1 MYSAKTDTE
10 PNSLHG
16 RPAGRQL
23 RLRRP
28 DLIAK
33 AVPSRCT
40 PSTSCRRS
48 GSILFDQ
55 PATAA
60 GYWGLRLPS
69 AAEGRPGSTCWLREA
84 WESTPEPIH
93 HRRPLCLVGA
103 GHPRCSRPA
112 RSRRVQL
119 VPSLAAEG
127 AARPRVTGLGRSL
140 DHSFA
145 SASAALRAFTA
156 FVSSLSALSR

>member
-1 MYSAKTDTE
+1 MYRAKTDTE

-33 AVPSRCT
+33 AAQSMHAFDLVSKERVYSLRPACH
-40 PSTSCRRS
+40 SCR
-48 GSILFDQ
+48 ILGPQ
-55 PATAA
+55 TPV
-60 GYWGLRLPS
+60 G
-69 AAEGRPGSTCWLREA
+69 GRRAPGSTCWLREA